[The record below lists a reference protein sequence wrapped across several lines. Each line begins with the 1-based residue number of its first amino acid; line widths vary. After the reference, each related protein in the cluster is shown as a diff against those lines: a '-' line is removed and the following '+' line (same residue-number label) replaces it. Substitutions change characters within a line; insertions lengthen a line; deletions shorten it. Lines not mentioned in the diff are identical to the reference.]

1 MEENLYLIRWN
12 AFDGKKLTRVGQ
24 SFADMTERFLVKFP
38 DEWYGEIKVERE
50 EGANRSFVFKT
61 MDGEVLFTVRIY
73 GLTEYDDSLGKA
85 GWLKLYGDSDHVYT
99 VSCREGNSLG
109 VNYQKVYS
117 LFSAIN

>member
-1 MEENLYLIRWN
+1 
-12 AFDGKKLTRVGQ
+12 
-24 SFADMTERFLVKFP
+24 
-38 DEWYGEIKVERE
+38 
-50 EGANRSFVFKT
+50 